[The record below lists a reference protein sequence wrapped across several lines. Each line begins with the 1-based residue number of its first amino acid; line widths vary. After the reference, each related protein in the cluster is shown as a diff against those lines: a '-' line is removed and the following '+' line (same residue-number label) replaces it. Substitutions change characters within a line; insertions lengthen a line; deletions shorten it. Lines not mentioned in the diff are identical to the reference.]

1 MWKKIILSLSFLFLL
16 GLIIYREVLLYGIRQ
31 ANGQFRILWEAVPI
45 EEKLNDA
52 SFPDS
57 LKQKIHLIQEIKQ
70 FAVDS
75 LGLSPSDSYTSYFEQ
90 NGKPILWVITAC
102 PTYSLEPQTWNFPL
116 LGTFS
121 YKGFFEEKLANE
133 AIASLQK
140 EQMDTRKSEVSAWST
155 LGYLNDPI
163 LSSMLTRSE
172 ASLASLIIHEMTHG
186 TVFRKNDLAFNE
198 NLADFIGDYGAE
210 RYLVAK
216 YGADNP
222 LFKAYQQQ
230 LIDQERYAQHIQR
243 GSRLL
248 DSLYHAEDFKKRT
261 DSQKK
266 KQKED
271 YILQIVQTIDT
282 LHIGGITPKRKIKQ
296 LPNNAYFA
304 AFATYQSKQ
313 NEFEKEFKEKF
324 KGDFRAYMTYLKN
337 EYPRHR
343 WW

>member
-1 MWKKIILSLSFLFLL
+1 MWKKIILLFCGLSFILL
-16 GLIIYREVLLYGIRQ
+16 LANWEVCLYGFRQ
-31 ANGQFRILWEAVPI
+31 AKGQIRIIWGAVPI
-45 EEKLNDA
+45 EEKLQDP

-57 LKQKIHLIQEIKQ
+57 LKQKINLIQEIKQ

-75 LGLSPSDSYTSYFEQ
+75 LGLYPSESYSTYFEQ

-102 PTYSLEPQTWNFPL
+102 PPYSLEPQTWHFPI

-121 YKGFFEEKLANE
+121 YKGFFEEELAQK
-133 AIASLQK
+133 AIQDLQA
-140 EQMDTRKSEVSAWST
+140 QQLDTRKSEVSAWST

-163 LSSMLTRSE
+163 LSSMLERSE

-210 RYLVAK
+210 RFLAAK
-216 YGADNP
+216 YGKDND
-222 LFKAYQQQ
+222 LFIQYQTQ
-230 LIDQERYAQHIQR
+230 LVLQEKYAQHIQR

-248 DSLYHAEDFKKRT
+248 DSLYTSTPFK
-261 DSQKK
+261 QKK
-266 KQKED
+266 EADKKKAKENL
-271 YILQIVQTIDT
+271 ILQIVQKTDT
-282 LHIGGITPKRKIKQ
+282 LQLKEIRQNRKIKQ

-324 KGDFRAYMTYLKN
+324 NSDFRAYLLYLKK
-337 EYPRHR
+337 EYPRHT